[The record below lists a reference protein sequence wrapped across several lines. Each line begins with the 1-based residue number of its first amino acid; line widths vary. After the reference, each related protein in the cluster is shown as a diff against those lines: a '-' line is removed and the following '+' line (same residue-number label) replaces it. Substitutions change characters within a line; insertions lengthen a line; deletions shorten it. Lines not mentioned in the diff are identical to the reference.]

1 MCLQVH
7 GDGNSD
13 YLKTSH
19 NEILG
24 IKPPCVQ
31 NFVGPIVTS
40 SAVQETCSED
50 EDGYLGDGDSSKGSV
65 NSSVESCSKDEDG
78 YLGDGDST
86 DLNDLEER
94 MPPVGEDQPPP
105 PFPLKET
112 SLPLKQRDDYL
123 HRPQISEQFP
133 MMMKRLSPEGQ
144 LSHNLQDYSNLSS
157 LQHHL
162 ESGKSLHRDKNLLPK
177 YRNIHEPAVDSS
189 SITSPPNFSPREK
202 SERRSRK
209 RKHRL
214 ACSPPEN
221 RSERQ
226 SHEKRRQL
234 PRSESE
240 KLRSTKWG
248 KKRRLQRKK
257 KKKRWRGR
265 KAINLGNSP
274 GKDKTPSFTSKP
286 REQSDVQS
294 HTTKGCSEACI
305 SHVTRRNKPS
315 QPGDS
320 SSSSSDNTKSSE
332 SENESSGSSSDG
344 KNRRSKRT
352 RTRKRKQQ
360 SPGNHREEK
369 EKSSDSESSGE
380 FETAPEDEEGTANKN
395 KGSQDPNPKDVFVAG
410 SDKEQ
415 HLESREKSPDRKSL
429 NSFTSEDT
437 ISKQPPSQ
445 IQDCPKSSTPAQL
458 DNSHPTKRLQ
468 LSGVIAEELDE
479 TQQASTEFTATQVP
493 SAEAIPQVV
502 FNQSNLALIRP
513 EVGAFPLP
521 DSAAE
526 NKQKSFKDDA
536 IGGSSKTKSAS
547 QASQSKS
554 LCVGGSDFPP
564 VPFPWQAEEK
574 HTTQPQLIPSRT
586 LVSPGVYLTVQLY
599 LSHCIDSSSRHR

>member
-7 GDGNSD
+7 GDGNSN

-19 NEILG
+19 NEVLG

-31 NFVGPIVTS
+31 NFGGPIVTS

-112 SLPLKQRDDYL
+112 SLPLKQRDDYF

-177 YRNIHEPAVDSS
+177 HRNIHEPAVDSS
-189 SITSPPNFSPREK
+189 SITSPPNFSPLEK
-202 SERRSRK
+202 SERRSRR

-221 RSERQ
+221 QSERQ
-226 SHEKRRQL
+226 SHEQRRQL

-240 KLRSTKWG
+240 KLHSTKWG
-248 KKRRLQRKK
+248 KKHRLQRKK
-257 KKKRWRGR
+257 KKKRKGR
-265 KAINLGNSP
+265 KAISLGNSS
-274 GKDKTPSFTSKP
+274 GKGKTPSFTSKP
-286 REQSDVQS
+286 HEQSDVQS
-294 HTTKGCSEACI
+294 HTTKGCGEVCI

-352 RTRKRKQQ
+352 RARKRKQQ
-360 SPGNHREEK
+360 CPGNHREEK

-380 FETAPEDEEGTANKN
+380 FETAPEEEEGTAKKN
-395 KGSQDPNPKDVFVAG
+395 KESQDPKDVFVAG

-437 ISKQPPSQ
+437 ISNQPPSQ
-445 IQDCPKSSTPAQL
+445 IQDRPKSSSPAQL
-458 DNSHPTKRLQ
+458 DNSHLNQRLQ
-468 LSGVIAEELDE
+468 LPGVIAEELDE
-479 TQQASTEFTATQVP
+479 TQQASTESTATQVP
-493 SAEAIPQVV
+493 SAEAIPPVV

-513 EVGAFPLP
+513 EVGAFPQP

-547 QASQSKS
+547 QALQSNP
-554 LCVGGSDFPP
+554 LCVGGSDLPS
-564 VPFPWQAEEK
+564 VCKPFPSQAEEK
-574 HTTQPQLIPSRT
+574 HTTQPQLTPSRT
-586 LVSPGVYLTVQLY
+586 LVSPGIYLTV
-599 LSHCIDSSSRHR
+599 

>member
-1 MCLQVH
+1 
-7 GDGNSD
+7 
-13 YLKTSH
+13 
-19 NEILG
+19 
-24 IKPPCVQ
+24 
-31 NFVGPIVTS
+31 
-40 SAVQETCSED
+40 
-50 EDGYLGDGDSSKGSV
+50 
-65 NSSVESCSKDEDG
+65 
-78 YLGDGDST
+78 
-86 DLNDLEER
+86 
-94 MPPVGEDQPPP
+94 
-105 PFPLKET
+105 
-112 SLPLKQRDDYL
+112 
-123 HRPQISEQFP
+123 
-133 MMMKRLSPEGQ
+133 MMKKQLSPEGQ

-162 ESGKSLHRDKNLLPK
+162 ESGKSLHCDKNLLPK
-177 YRNIHEPAVDSS
+177 HGSIHESAVDSS

-202 SERRSRK
+202 SERPSRK

-214 ACSPPEN
+214 ACSPPEY
-221 RSERQ
+221 RSKRQ
-226 SHEKRRQL
+226 SHEQRRQL

-286 REQSDVQS
+286 HEQSDVQS
-294 HTTKGCSEACI
+294 RTAKGCSEACI

-320 SSSSSDNTKSSE
+320 SSSSSDNKKSSE
-332 SENESSGSSSDG
+332 SENESSGSSSDS

-352 RTRKRKQQ
+352 RARKRKQQ
-360 SPGNHREEK
+360 SPGNHREEN
-369 EKSSDSESSGE
+369 EKGSDSESSGE

-415 HLESREKSPDRKSL
+415 HLESGEKSPDRKSL
-429 NSFTSEDT
+429 DSFTSEDT

-445 IQDCPKSSTPAQL
+445 IQDRLKSSTPPQL
-458 DNSHPTKRLQ
+458 DNSHPTQRLQ

-479 TQQASTEFTATQVP
+479 AQQASTKSTATQVP
-493 SAEAIPQVV
+493 SAEATPP
-502 FNQSNLALIRP
+502 NLALIRP
-513 EVGAFPLP
+513 EVGAFPQP

-526 NKQKSFKDDA
+526 NKQTSLKDDE
-536 IGGSSKTKSAS
+536 IGGSNKMKSAS
-547 QASQSKS
+547 QASQSKP
-554 LCVGGSDFPP
+554 LCAGGSDFLPI
-564 VPFPWQAEEK
+564 PFLWQAEEK
-574 HTTQPQLIPSRT
+574 HSTQPQLIPSRT

-599 LSHCIDSSSRHR
+599 LSHCIDSSFRHR